1 MKISVFSENTWIYPD
16 MSIEEECA
24 AAKLDAARGGMACFQ
39 VLTDVDAA
47 DGAEIEICAGVVPG
61 IKTTVYQ
68 FLPVCVDRNSG
79 KDSLTGPYEDVA
91 EFVTRKAPFYVY
103 DAMREIENRRLC
115 GGRLALFVRI
125 EADRQCMSG
134 TKRFSIGIRTA
145 GEQAAVDVEIC
156 VHRAEIPALQNARFG
171 MVNWLNV
178 NEICRQHGVSD
189 DDIEF
194 DRLIAAYIDNEVEMR
209 NTQLQ
214 LPSGVPLR
222 DENGK
227 VVGFDF
233 SLAARVGNMAL
244 ARGFQYVMGGFVARF
259 KVWDEPTH
267 YLLWDRDVSV
277 ASHEGYRQLKLY
289 FTEAARVMKENGWEG
304 RYMQTLVDEPQFPNS
319 DHYRILSGMCRKFL
333 PGIPIHDP
341 VESTQL
347 DGALEIWDVKQAV
360 YEKYFDEY
368 QALQELGEEM
378 WLYTC
383 GFPAGKMMNRVM
395 DLPLSASRL
404 PMWLCVLYGCKGFLH
419 WGYNVHT
426 DSPFEVTCYM
436 PDPEHPEIA
445 YPAGNAHIVYPG
457 DHGSMYSVRAQLQR
471 AGAEDAELLMQLA
484 DKDAD
489 KAKEIIRSVCRDFS
503 EYTFDGEAIDEA
515 RRMLLAELDRQGDS
529 V

>member
-16 MSIEEECA
+16 MSIDEENA
-24 AAKLDAARGGMACFQ
+24 SVNLDVARGGMVCFQ
-39 VLTDVDAA
+39 VLTDLEAA
-47 DGAEIEICAGVVPG
+47 DEAEIEICAGLMPG
-61 IKTTVYQ
+61 MKITVYQ
-68 FLPVCVDRNSG
+68 LLPVCVDRNSG

-91 EFVTRKAPFYVY
+91 DFATRKAPFLVY
-103 DAMREIENRRLC
+103 DAMREIENGRLR

-125 EADRQCMSG
+125 ETERQCVIG
-134 TKRFSIGIRTA
+134 EKRFSMGIKAA
-145 GEQAAVDVEIC
+145 GENAAIDVEVC
-156 VHRAEIPALQNARFG
+156 VHKAEIPVLQNAGFG

-178 NEICRQHGVSD
+178 SEICRQHGIDAVSP
-189 DDIEF
+189 EF
-194 DRLIAAYIDNEVEMR
+194 DEVLAAYIDNEIEMR

-214 LPSGVPLR
+214 LPSGVPVR
-222 DENGK
+222 DIKGK
-227 VVGFDF
+227 VTGFDF
-233 SLAARVGNMAL
+233 SLAVRVGNMAL

-259 KVWDEPTH
+259 KIWDEPTH
-267 YLLWDRDVSV
+267 YLLWDRDVSI
-277 ASHEGYRQLKLY
+277 ATHEGYRQLKLY

-319 DHYRILSGMCRKFL
+319 DHYRILSGICRKFL

-341 VESTQL
+341 VESTRL
-347 DGALEIWDVKQAV
+347 DGSLEIWDVKQAV
-360 YEKYFDEY
+360 YEKYFDEF

-426 DSPFEVTCYM
+426 ARPFEATCYM
-436 PDPEHPEIA
+436 PDIEHPEVA

-457 DHGSMYSVRAQLQR
+457 KNGPMYSVRAQLQR
-471 AGAEDAELLMQLA
+471 AGAEDAELLMQLM
-484 DKDAD
+484 DFLPE
-489 KAKEIIRSVCRDFS
+489 KAKKIIKSVCRNFS
-503 EYTFDGEAIDEA
+503 DYTFDGNDIDAA
-515 RRMLLAELDRQGDS
+515 RRELLCELDDKM
-529 V
+529 